1 LTCLS
6 TNATF
11 NMHKILSWR
20 CAMRATVTLD
30 KGTLDDLVAET
41 QTKNKAAAVRKAVA
55 EYLRRKKIERIKS
68 MKGKME
74 FDLTADQL
82 RHYER

>member
-1 LTCLS
+1 
-6 TNATF
+6 
-11 NMHKILSWR
+11 
-20 CAMRATVTLD
+20 MRATVTLD
-30 KGTLDDLVAET
+30 KSVLDELVAET
-41 QTKNKAAAVRKAVA
+41 QTKNKSAAVKKAIA
-55 EYLRRKKIERIKS
+55 EYLRRKKIERIRV

>member
-1 LTCLS
+1 
-6 TNATF
+6 
-11 NMHKILSWR
+11 MK
-20 CAMRATVTLD
+20 ATVTLD
-30 KGTLDDLVAET
+30 KSVLDELVAET
-41 QTKNKAAAVRKAVA
+41 QTKNKSAAVKKAIE
-55 EYLRRKKIERIKS
+55 EYLRRKKIERIKA

>member
-1 LTCLS
+1 
-6 TNATF
+6 
-11 NMHKILSWR
+11 MHKIFYWR
-20 CAMRATVTLD
+20 CAMRATVPLDKRTLD
-30 KGTLDDLVAET
+30 EVVTET

-82 RHYER
+82 RHYERYLYSRR